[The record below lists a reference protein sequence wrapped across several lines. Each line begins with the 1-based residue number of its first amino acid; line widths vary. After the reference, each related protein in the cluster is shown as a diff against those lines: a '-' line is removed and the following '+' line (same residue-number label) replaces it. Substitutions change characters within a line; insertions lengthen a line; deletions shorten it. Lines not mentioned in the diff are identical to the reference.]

1 MGTMALKQISLTIF
15 TLTFAV
21 LHSFAQS
28 AKISGKIFNAKNEPV
43 SGASVKISGANQG
56 GTSSDVEGRYT
67 LTVPSTAKPEIEI
80 TAVGYESKLIGD
92 LDLKPGVVTTLDII
106 LEISKRSLAEVTVTA
121 QRTSLR
127 KESVNSLLQ
136 FQKNTYSVA
145 QVISAEAIRRSP
157 DRNTGEVLKRVPGT
171 SIQEGKY
178 LVVRGLADR
187 YNQAMLNG
195 VLLSSTEPDRKTF
208 SFDIFPAPMIDNIII
223 NSTALPEY
231 PAEWAGGLVQ
241 VNTKDIPSSK
251 FFTVQVGTNFNS
263 NTLGKDFFTY
273 KGGKFD
279 WLGFDDGSRA
289 LPESFSTKSTF
300 AQYDEPTRTAMAK
313 QVVPGQWSVKKNANP
328 LAALGQTLQAS
339 GGFNTK
345 IFNREF
351 GGIVALTYNRSVRRL
366 EYSNRFFVINGAS
379 AQPSF
384 DYSNDKYN
392 TDVLGGALANFT
404 LKLNANNKISFK
416 NIINVSTSDYVNL
429 RTGTDFE
436 ANSQVGENVRARE
449 LGFRANTF
457 FNTILSG
464 EHNIPDQKLKFNWY
478 GSFNI
483 LDQVIPNQR
492 RLQYNQSKET
502 PNAPYLALLSNTLSQ
517 KSGSI
522 YYSALSDYIYT
533 AGGDL
538 TRSFQLFSRKQAIKG
553 GYLLQIKDRLFDAR
567 PFSVNLPSDNPAL
580 RAIDEDNIFAASNF
594 GTESNQFGFDQIAGN
609 QYRYMANTILNA
621 GYIQFD
627 NSFTDQLRVVWG
639 LRYEDFDQLVGSV
652 RKSDDRYSHTHVGD
666 FLPSINST
674 YKLTTKSNLRLA
686 GSKTLVRPEFRELT
700 NLAFYDFELG
710 AIITGNKTLQRT
722 NITNL
727 DLRYE
732 LYPNAG
738 EIFTIGAFFKHFVN
752 PIELQFNQSG
762 VGSSSFNYIN
772 ANSARSL
779 GAEIEIRKKLDF
791 ISAGLKNFTLQG
803 NASYI
808 YNRVKFENQTL
819 DRPMQ
824 GQSPYLVN
832 AGILYDLEK
841 LGLTTTLLYNQI
853 GRRILFVGNEE
864 VPAIWEAPRPLL
876 DFQIAKKIIGEK
888 GQIRLNVSD
897 VINQRARF
905 YHDLNADGKFSG
917 AKDALAISRNYGTNV
932 TVTFGY
938 TFK

>member
-1 MGTMALKQISLTIF
+1 MVLRQIGLTILV
-15 TLTFAV
+15 LTCTI
-21 LHSFAQS
+21 LHSFGQS
-28 AKISGKIFNAKNEPV
+28 AKISGKIFNAKNEPI
-43 SGASVKISGANQG
+43 SGASVKLSGQG

-67 LTVPSTAKPEIEI
+67 LTIPASSKPEIEI
-80 TAVGYESKLIGD
+80 SAVGYESKLIGD
-92 LDLKPGVVTTLDII
+92 LELKAGVVTTLDII
-106 LEISKRSLAEVTVTA
+106 LELSKKSLEEVTVRA
-121 QRTSLR
+121 PRTSLR

-157 DRNTGEVLKRVPGT
+157 DKNTSEVLKRVPGT

-241 VNTKDIPSSK
+241 VNTKDIPTSG
-251 FFTVQVGTNFNS
+251 FFNVQIGTNFNS
-263 NTLGKDFFTY
+263 NTIGRDFY
-273 KGGKFD
+273 NYQGGKYD
-279 WLGFDDGSRA
+279 WLGFDDGKRG
-289 LPESFSTKSTF
+289 LPDGFSTKSEFTKLS
-300 AQYDEPTRTAMAK
+300 ATQKLDLAK
-313 QVVPGQWSVKKNANP
+313 QLVPGQWSVNKNSNRFAT
-328 LAALGQTLQAS
+328 LGQTFQAS
-339 GGFNTK
+339 GGFNTRIAGK
-345 IFNREF
+345 EF
-351 GGIVALTYNRSVRRL
+351 GGIVALTYNRTARRL
-366 EYSNRFFVINGAS
+366 AYDNSFFVINGAS
-379 AQPSF
+379 AAPSF
-384 DYSNDKYN
+384 EYDNNRYSN
-392 TDVLGGALANFT
+392 DVLGGALANFT
-404 LKLNANNKISFK
+404 LKLNANNKISLK
-416 NIINVSTSDYVNL
+416 NVINVTTSDYVNL
-429 RTGTDFE
+429 RTGVDYE
-436 ANSQVGENVRARE
+436 AQAGDNIRARE

-457 FNTILSG
+457 FNTILTG
-464 EHNIPDQKLKFNWY
+464 EHNLPSQKLKFNWY

-492 RLQYNQSKET
+492 RLQYNQSRLT
-502 PNAPYLALLSNTLSQ
+502 PDAPYLALLSNTLSQ

-538 TRSFQLFSRKQAIKG
+538 TRTIQLFNRKQAIKV
-553 GYLLQIKDRLFDAR
+553 GYLMQIKDRIFDAR
-567 PFSVNLPSDNPAL
+567 PFSVNLPSDNSAL
-580 RAIDEDNIFAASNF
+580 RALNEDNIFNASNF
-594 GTESNQFGFDQIAGN
+594 GTASNQFGFDQIAGT
-609 QYRYMANTILNA
+609 QYRYIANTILNA
-621 GYIQFD
+621 GYLQFD

-639 LRYEDFDQLVGSV
+639 LRYENFDQLVGSV
-652 RKSDDRYSHTHVGD
+652 RKADDRYSYSKVGD
-666 FLPSINST
+666 FLPSVNAT
-674 YKLTTKSNLRLA
+674 YKLTPKSNLRLA
-686 GSKTLVRPEFRELT
+686 GSRTLVRPEFRELT

-710 AIITGNKTLQRT
+710 AIITGNKNLQRT
-722 NITNL
+722 NISNI

-738 EIFTIGAFFKHFVN
+738 EIITVGAFFKHFTS

-779 GAEIEIRKKLDF
+779 GAEVEVRKKLDF
-791 ISAGLKNFTLQG
+791 ISDKLSNLTVQG

-808 YNRVKFENQTL
+808 YNRVRFENQTL

-832 AGILYDLEK
+832 AGLLYDIEK

-876 DFQIAKKIIGEK
+876 DLQIAKRVMGEK
-888 GQIRLNVSD
+888 GQIRINVSD
-897 VINQRARF
+897 IINQRARF
-905 YHDLNADGKFSG
+905 YHDLDANGKFSG